1 MGIDIKKNVNEP
13 LVKEPQ
19 ELYNAIEQLLAAPY
33 GMQGATIITTT
44 GAEHAING
52 YCIVAI
58 EDGTQLDVSNCDTNW
73 REDINAGG
81 GNPTGGLVTDIVLPV
96 GVPFY
101 GDFKQVTLLAG
112 KAILY
117 RK

>member
-1 MGIDIKKNVNEP
+1 MGINIKKNVNEP

-44 GAEHAING
+44 GAEHSISG
-52 YCIVAI
+52 YCMVAI

-73 REDINAGG
+73 REDINASASGA
-81 GNPTGGLVTDIVLPV
+81 LVTDIVMPV

-101 GDFKQVTLLAG
+101 GDFSRIFLLAG
-112 KAILY
+112 KVIVY
-117 RK
+117 SK

>member
-1 MGIDIKKNVNEP
+1 MSEES
-13 LVKEPQ
+13 LVKDPA

-33 GMQGATIITTT
+33 GMQGATVITT
-44 GAEHAING
+44 GADVHSVHG
-52 YCIVAI
+52 YCLVAI
-58 EDGTQLDVSNCDTNW
+58 EDGTQLDASNCVVNW
-73 REDINAGG
+73 TEDLSASASGVL
-81 GNPTGGLVTDIVLPV
+81 TTDIVLPV

-101 GDFKQVTLLAG
+101 GDFKQVTILAG